1 MRRCALTLQPRCVDD
16 AALPR
21 DPTPGE
27 VCAIRCGDDVAL
39 RLTRRAGARHVAL
52 LARRDAER
60 LRHAEEGLQPIVEAR
75 ARRGEAVLRGVDAV
89 VAQEAR
95 VRHEGVLLGLH
106 GGDERQDGALLRRVR
121 EVDAAEDEQRVGVEH
136 GVLGL

>member
-1 MRRCALTLQPRCVDD
+1 MAPRL
-16 AALPR
+16 A
-21 DPTPGE
+21 
-27 VCAIRCGDDVAL
+27 
-39 RLTRRAGARHVAL
+39 RRAGARHVAL

-60 LRHAEEGLQPIVEAR
+60 LRHAEEGLQPLVEAR

-95 VRHEGVLLGLH
+95 VGHEGVLLRLH
-106 GGDERQDGALLRRVR
+106 RSDERQDGALLRGVR

-136 GVLGL
+136 AVLGL